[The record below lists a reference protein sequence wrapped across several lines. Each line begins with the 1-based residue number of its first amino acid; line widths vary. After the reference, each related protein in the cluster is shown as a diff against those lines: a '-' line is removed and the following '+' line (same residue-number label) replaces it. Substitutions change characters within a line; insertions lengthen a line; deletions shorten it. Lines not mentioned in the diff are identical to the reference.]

1 MMLKMSDG
9 HLWLWFFGSR
19 AELHQTPVNSE
30 LGKEPHLRFSQQT
43 VGPDCFSLARSGDF
57 LLCSGFQLK
66 DWFAQEPCE
75 EHVPVCAAAPTR
87 VVPPATGK
95 YESLTR
101 QTLSSSADHP

>member
-1 MMLKMSDG
+1 MVT
-9 HLWLWFFGSR
+9 FGCGALE
-19 AELHQTPVNSE
+19 AELSFIKHQLTQSW
-30 LGKEPHLRFSQQT
+30 GKEPHLRFSQQT